1 MPGSAGPG
9 SAVPG
14 SAVPGSVVPGSA
26 MRANAEGL
34 RRLAAALRLEAD
46 HVRLL
51 AVRVRLLGAVRW
63 RSPAA
68 ELFRARVEARARGLE
83 ASAEE
88 ARDLAACLERLAH
101 DLEQASAAVAGL
113 APPGPGTRSARGA
126 AHRGA

>member
-1 MPGSAGPG
+1 MQ
-9 SAVPG
+9 
-14 SAVPGSVVPGSA
+14 
-26 MRANAEGL
+26 ANAEGL
-34 RRLAAALRLEAD
+34 RRLAAALGLDAD
-46 HVRLL
+46 RVRLL

-88 ARDLAACLERLAH
+88 ARDLATCLERLAH
-101 DLEQASAAVAGL
+101 DLEQASAAVTGL
-113 APPGPGTRSARGA
+113 GPPGAGTTSLRGTASVRGA

>member
-1 MPGSAGPG
+1 MQGSAMPGSAIQ
-9 SAVPG
+9 
-14 SAVPGSVVPGSA
+14 
-26 MRANAEGL
+26 ANAEGL
-34 RRLAAALRLEAD
+34 RRLGAALRLEAD

-68 ELFRARVEARARGLE
+68 ELFRSRVEARARGLE

-88 ARDLAACLERLAH
+88 ARDLATCLERLAH
-101 DLEQASAAVAGL
+101 DLEQASAAVAALG
-113 APPGPGTRSARGA
+113 PPSAGTTSAWGTAWVRGA